1 MRNKLNM
8 YSVFCQLPVTF
19 KRSIY
24 LLGFISFSNFIAAPV
39 SAQEAVARGAVSIVS
54 PSGAYQSVSGELFLP
69 VNNNVLNSGISTTLT
84 ITPTFTNIGAT
95 NERITS
101 LSLTVG
107 TATEVISN
115 NNNSLLNQNLET
127 VNNLTSIPN
136 TASLIETTNDTNAL
150 GALE

>member
-1 MRNKLNM
+1 M
-8 YSVFCQLPVTF
+8 YSVFCQLPVMF

-24 LLGFISFSNFIAAPV
+24 LLGFISFTNFIAAPA

-69 VNNNVLNSGISTTLT
+69 VSNNVLNPGISTTLT
-84 ITPTFTNIGAT
+84 ITPTFTNIGAID
-95 NERITS
+95 ERITS

-127 VNNLTSIPN
+127 VNNLTSISN
-136 TASLIETTNDTNAL
+136 TASLIETINDTNAL